1 MLFSAASPEVLLV
14 GCKGDTDG
22 LNKNHPAVRC
32 CGNDCLAWT
41 CNAGLAPEAVM
52 KPWFTATARRKPLML
67 E

>member
-1 MLFSAASPEVLLV
+1 M

-41 CNAGLAPEAVM
+41 YNAGLAPKAVM
-52 KPWFTATARRKPLML
+52 KPWFKATARRKPLML